1 MKSCPHISKLL
12 PRRGETGF
20 TLAEM
25 MVSTSIFL
33 FIFVGTMV
41 AIQIFGMRVVTLA
54 QTKLVATTG
63 ARQTLNA
70 MRDSIRAATFVYV
83 GTYNPTNGS
92 TFAQVPI
99 NNLQMG
105 NALEIVYTN
114 QASTNYLVYYQDSTQ
129 PTNLMCSITNNVV
142 TVLAQYVTNYYC
154 FYAEDYQTNIL
165 LNYQNNPVIH
175 VIMNFSQWEYPMAF
189 VGTNGVNAYD
199 FYRLQTRISRRSK

>member
-70 MRDSIRAATFVYV
+70 MRDSIRAA
-83 GTYNPTNGS
+83 
-92 TFAQVPI
+92 
-99 NNLQMG
+99 
-105 NALEIVYTN
+105 
-114 QASTNYLVYYQDSTQ
+114 
-129 PTNLMCSITNNVV
+129 
-142 TVLAQYVTNYYC
+142 
-154 FYAEDYQTNIL
+154 
-165 LNYQNNPVIH
+165 
-175 VIMNFSQWEYPMAF
+175 
-189 VGTNGVNAYD
+189 
-199 FYRLQTRISRRSK
+199 